1 MELEKPVVIP
11 NRMFFKIGEVA
22 SIAKLKPYVLRFWET
37 EFPFL
42 APSKS
47 NKQQR
52 MYSRL
57 DVENVLLVKHLLY
70 DQKFSI
76 EGARKKIQE
85 MRKTG
90 NLLNERK
97 PKFQVTSDDVEMIST
112 AKSKLK
118 KMLESCR
125 LDN

>member
-1 MELEKPVVIP
+1 MELEKAVVIP

-22 SIAKLKPYVLRFWET
+22 RIANLKPYVLRFWET
-37 EFPFL
+37 EFSFL
-42 APSKS
+42 TPSKS

-76 EGARKKIQE
+76 EGARRKIQE
-85 MRKTG
+85 MRKSG
-90 NLLNERK
+90 NLVSERK
-97 PKFQVTSDDVEMIST
+97 PKFQITSDDFERITS
-112 AKSKLK
+112 AKQKLK
-118 KMLESCR
+118 HLVEACR